1 MKKIYSLILL
11 AAAALSANAQVVLT
25 YNGEIVDPTKEL
37 NVYTSEVNIYH
48 WVDWGDYVDT
58 NIVCG
63 EECLYLSCD
72 NNTNATVTVTIP
84 KEATEKFLWC
94 WPNNCFL
101 LTETVTTHSGT
112 VFSSKEND
120 LQLHPSFTVNEYAT
134 YKVII
139 KVASSTTYT
148 YTVNFIYDEN
158 SPVFE
163 YNVTEDP
170 TKEYDDPDRFIYE
183 LISGIQS
190 VTATTATTSI
200 ITDLQ
205 GRRVAQPQAGSLYI
219 QNGRKFIQK

>member
-11 AAAALSANAQVVLT
+11 AAAALGANAQVVLT
-25 YNGEIVDPTKEL
+25 YNGEPIDPTKEL
-37 NVYTSEVNIYH
+37 NVYTSEVNIYN
-48 WVDWGDYVDT
+48 WVDYDFVDT

-63 EECLYLSCD
+63 ENCLYLSANKD
-72 NNTNATVTVTIP
+72 TNATITVTVP
-84 KEATEKFLWC
+84 EDALYKFTWC
-94 WPNNCFL
+94 WPDNCYPI
-101 LTETVTTHSGT
+101 TQTVTTHSGT

-120 LQLHPSFTVNEYAT
+120 LQLHPSFTVNEYTT

-170 TKEYDDPDRFIYE
+170 TKDYDDPDRYIYE
-183 LISGIQS
+183 LISGVQS
-190 VTATTATTSI
+190 VTNAATTSI